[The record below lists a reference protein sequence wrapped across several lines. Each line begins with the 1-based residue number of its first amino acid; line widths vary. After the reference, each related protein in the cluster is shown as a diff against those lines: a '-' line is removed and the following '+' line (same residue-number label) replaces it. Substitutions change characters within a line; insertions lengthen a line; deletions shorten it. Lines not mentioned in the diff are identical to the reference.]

1 MGSPQSERADD
12 IPGDPP
18 WWMASGTAV
27 MGLVVFVVIG
37 EVNGVNM
44 PWWDEGRALW
54 ARGCVGAGS
63 TGG

>member
-1 MGSPQSERADD
+1 
-12 IPGDPP
+12 
-18 WWMASGTAV
+18 MASGTAV